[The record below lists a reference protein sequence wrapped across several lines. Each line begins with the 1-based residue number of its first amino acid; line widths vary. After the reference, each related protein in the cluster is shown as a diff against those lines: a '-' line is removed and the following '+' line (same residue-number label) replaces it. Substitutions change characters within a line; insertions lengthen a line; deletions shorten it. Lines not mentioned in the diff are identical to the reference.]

1 MIFEKDEILEL
12 NNNKEYFVANKIIY
26 NNYSYALLVNINEDN
41 DYFVVKQKNNM
52 KLVRENNKEII
63 DLLKEYL

>member
-26 NNYSYALLVNINEDN
+26 NNYSMLY
-41 DYFVVKQKNNM
+41 
-52 KLVRENNKEII
+52 
-63 DLLKEYL
+63 

>member
-52 KLVRENNKEII
+52 KLIRENNKEII